1 MQTIRQG
8 DLVLVAAADLDA
20 DFGPTQLQTLAIGE
34 ESGHSHVLTGALAEV
49 EGRRFIRLDQA
60 DELRVEGMPW
70 RHDPITVPAGVW
82 EVRVQR
88 EYTPEGIRNVAD

>member
-8 DLVLVAAADLDA
+8 DLILVAADIAA
-20 DFGPTQLQTLAIGE
+20 DFGPTQPQTLAIGE

-60 DELRVEGMPW
+60 DALRVEGMPW

-88 EYTPEGIRNVAD
+88 EYTPEGIRQVMD